1 MRYDA
6 PVLNPELAGTNG
18 LVHHNVLWNL
28 PKAMMIKGDIHEIY
42 NNTSFNISG
51 VDLIILDEVYPDPP
65 GGSSNTSTILRNNL
79 AGKISGHR
87 QNPQTPPGT
96 LDHNVYSDTSS
107 SYNSSALLTDP
118 ENKNFT
124 PNSSAV
130 ELIDAG
136 VIITGI
142 TDGYSGSAPDI
153 GAYEVGDSWTAGAT
167 WTPNFYPWST
177 STSWLGTTNTDWATN
192 SNWDLGVPESSSNA
206 FIPSGLSN
214 YPVVSEITAA
224 VVNNLTVE
232 NTASLSIENGG
243 SLIVNGASTG
253 NISYNRTIA
262 YSADNAN
269 GWYLVASPTVGETYD
284 DSWIATHDI
293 VSGAGNNRGIG
304 TYNAQT
310 DDWTY
315 YQAGTDSSPFTS
327 GIGYSIKRGST
338 SGSITFTGG
347 INTADVSASV
357 ISAGN
362 GYNLIGNPYPAYI
375 NSSSFLTNNT
385 DLLVSETIWLWNSAT
400 NNYDAKVTIDDFIV
414 SPGQGFFVQANSDT
428 DLNFSHAN
436 QLNNPDFIVS
446 PGHGFF
452 VQANRDTDLNF
463 SHANQLNNA
472 DTFQKSTKTE
482 VKLQISDGTN
492 NRYAKI
498 YYVNNATTGFD
509 NGYDGEAFGGIPNT
523 FDIYTHLLSNN
534 EGKKYQIQ
542 SLPNKDF
549 ETLVVPISIQTEAG
563 KEITFTSEISNLP
576 RRYKSVFRR

>member
-1 MRYDA
+1 M
-6 PVLNPELAGTNG
+6 
-18 LVHHNVLWNL
+18 
-28 PKAMMIKGDIHEIY
+28 
-42 NNTSFNISG
+42 
-51 VDLIILDEVYPDPP
+51 
-65 GGSSNTSTILRNNL
+65 
-79 AGKISGHR
+79 
-87 QNPQTPPGT
+87 
-96 LDHNVYSDTSS
+96 
-107 SYNSSALLTDP
+107 
-118 ENKNFT
+118 
-124 PNSSAV
+124 
-130 ELIDAG
+130 
-136 VIITGI
+136 
-142 TDGYSGSAPDI
+142 
-153 GAYEVGDSWTAGAT
+153 
-167 WTPNFYPWST
+167 
-177 STSWLGTTNTDWATN
+177 
-192 SNWDLGVPESSSNA
+192 PESFSHA

-214 YPVVSEITAA
+214 YPVVSETTAA

-262 YSADNAN
+262 YSAENAS

-293 VSGAGNNRGIG
+293 VSGTGSNRGIG
-304 TYNAQT
+304 TYNTQT

-315 YQAGTDSSPFTS
+315 YQAGTASSPFTS
-327 GIGYSIKRGST
+327 GIGYSIKIGAT
-338 SGSITFTGG
+338 SGSITFTGA

-357 ISAGN
+357 ISGGN
-362 GYNLIGNPYPAYI
+362 GFNLIGNPYPAYI

-436 QLNNPDFIVS
+436 QLNNSDFIVS
-446 PGHGFF
+446 PGQGFF

-463 SHANQLNNA
+463 SSVNQLNNA

-549 ETLVVPISIQTEAG
+549 ETLVVPISISTEAG

-576 RRYKSVFRR
+576 ENIKVFLEDRQENTFTRLDNPNGNYKITQTTSANEVGRFYLHTSQNALNISKALLNKTAIYKINNFSLRIVGLRKEKVAVKLFNILGKQVLNTSFEGNGLNDIALPKILNNGVYIVQLKTVTEILNKKIVIE

>member
-1 MRYDA
+1 
-6 PVLNPELAGTNG
+6 
-18 LVHHNVLWNL
+18 
-28 PKAMMIKGDIHEIY
+28 
-42 NNTSFNISG
+42 
-51 VDLIILDEVYPDPP
+51 
-65 GGSSNTSTILRNNL
+65 
-79 AGKISGHR
+79 
-87 QNPQTPPGT
+87 
-96 LDHNVYSDTSS
+96 
-107 SYNSSALLTDP
+107 
-118 ENKNFT
+118 
-124 PNSSAV
+124 
-130 ELIDAG
+130 
-136 VIITGI
+136 
-142 TDGYSGSAPDI
+142 
-153 GAYEVGDSWTAGAT
+153 
-167 WTPNFYPWST
+167 
-177 STSWLGTTNTDWATN
+177 
-192 SNWDLGVPESSSNA
+192 LGVPESFSHA

-214 YPVVSEITAA
+214 YPVVSETTAA

-262 YSADNAN
+262 YSAENAS

-293 VSGAGNNRGIG
+293 VSGTGSNRGIG
-304 TYNAQT
+304 TYNTQT

-315 YQAGTDSSPFTS
+315 YQAGTASSPFTS
-327 GIGYSIKRGST
+327 GIGYSIKIGAT
-338 SGSITFTGG
+338 SGSITFTGA

-357 ISAGN
+357 ISGGN
-362 GYNLIGNPYPAYI
+362 GFNLIGNPYPAYI

-400 NNYDAKVTIDDFIV
+400 NNYDTKVTIDDFIV

-436 QLNNPDFIVS
+436 QLNNSDFIVS
-446 PGHGFF
+446 PGQGFF

-463 SHANQLNNA
+463 SSVNQLNNA

-498 YYVNNATTGFD
+498 YYVNKATTGFD

-549 ETLVVPISIQTEAG
+549 ETLVVPISISTEAG

-576 RRYKSVFRR
+576 ENIKVFLEDRQENTFTRLDNPNGNYKITQTSSANEVGRFYLHTSQNALNISKALLNKTAIYKINNFSLRIVGLRKEKVAVKLFNILGKQVLNTSFEGNGLNDIALPKILNNGVYIVQLKTVTEILNKKIVIE

>member
-1 MRYDA
+1 M
-6 PVLNPELAGTNG
+6 
-18 LVHHNVLWNL
+18 
-28 PKAMMIKGDIHEIY
+28 
-42 NNTSFNISG
+42 
-51 VDLIILDEVYPDPP
+51 
-65 GGSSNTSTILRNNL
+65 
-79 AGKISGHR
+79 
-87 QNPQTPPGT
+87 
-96 LDHNVYSDTSS
+96 
-107 SYNSSALLTDP
+107 
-118 ENKNFT
+118 
-124 PNSSAV
+124 
-130 ELIDAG
+130 
-136 VIITGI
+136 
-142 TDGYSGSAPDI
+142 
-153 GAYEVGDSWTAGAT
+153 
-167 WTPNFYPWST
+167 
-177 STSWLGTTNTDWATN
+177 
-192 SNWDLGVPESSSNA
+192 PESFSHA

-214 YPVVSEITAA
+214 YPVVSETTAA

-262 YSADNAN
+262 YSAENAS

-293 VSGAGNNRGIG
+293 VSGTGSNRGIG
-304 TYNAQT
+304 TYNTQT

-315 YQAGTDSSPFTS
+315 YQAGTASSPFTS
-327 GIGYSIKRGST
+327 GIGYSIKRGTT
-338 SGSITFTGG
+338 SGSITFTGA

-357 ISAGN
+357 ISGGN
-362 GYNLIGNPYPAYI
+362 GFNLIGNPYPAYI

-414 SPGQGFFVQANSDT
+414 SPGQGFFVQAN
-428 DLNFSHAN
+428 
-436 QLNNPDFIVS
+436 
-446 PGHGFF
+446 
-452 VQANRDTDLNF
+452 RDTDLNF
-463 SHANQLNNA
+463 SSVNQLNNA

-549 ETLVVPISIQTEAG
+549 ETLVVPISISTEAG

-576 RRYKSVFRR
+576 ENIKVFLEDRQENTFTRLDNPNGNYKITQTSSANEVGRFYLHTSQNALNISKALLNKTAIYKINNFSLRIVGLRKEKVAVKLFNILGKQVLNTSFEGNGLNDIALPKILNNGVYIVQLKTVTEILNKKIVIE